1 MTRNAAHPNPRFP
14 QSSPFRLVALVA
26 TGLLAAACG
35 SQTTPMHAPAAS
47 APVVASGAQAP
58 KKSHDTT
65 HDKSRDKHC
74 EGQELFAKVPASA
87 LGPEI
92 PAKGYLLVPVRDG
105 LYVMTNGIY
114 QLMFL
119 VSDAGVILVD
129 APPSLAW
136 AIPQAVAEVTTQP
149 ITHLVYSHAHVDHT
163 AGAGLLPASIQRIA
177 HEETAT
183 LLRRAQDPNRPVPTV
198 TFAGETTYVLEVGNQ
213 RLELSYKGINHQIGE
228 LFIYAPRQKTLMHVD
243 MVFPGWAPFKAL
255 AIVQDVPGLLRA
267 MDQSLEY
274 DFDTFVGG
282 HLGRPGTRHD
292 VEQTRA
298 YLLDLR
304 TAANAANAAIDYVT
318 VTRDVDPLNVWAQ
331 FKRYSDAVTDTC
343 VKLMPRKWLKELGGA
358 DVFLRDNCF
367 TMTESLR
374 ID

>member
-1 MTRNAAHPNPRFP
+1 MTRIDTSSHPLAA
-14 QSSPFRLVALVA
+14 LLAA
-26 TGLLAAACG
+26 GLLAIGCG
-35 SQTTPMHAPAAS
+35 QQVTPMHAAP
-47 APVVASGAQAP
+47 APVAPAQVRDTHEAAKP
-58 KKSHDTT
+58 HDHGKHGCKS
-65 HDKSRDKHC
+65 
-74 EGQELFAKVPASA
+74 EELFAKVPAGA
-87 LGPEI
+87 LGLEI

-119 VSDAGVILVD
+119 VSDQGVIVVD

-136 AIPQAVAEVTTQP
+136 ALPQAVAEVTSQP

-163 AGAGLLPASIQRIA
+163 AGAGLLPASIQRVA

-183 LLRRAQDPNRPVPTV
+183 LLRKAQDPNRPVPTV
-198 TFAGETTYVLEVGNQ
+198 TFSGETTYVLEVGNQ
-213 RLELSYKGINHQIGE
+213 RLELGYKGINHQIGE

-255 AIVQDVPGLLRA
+255 AIAQDIPGLMRA
-267 MDQSLEY
+267 MDQTLEY

-282 HLGRPGTRHD
+282 HLGRPGTRQD

-298 YLLDLR
+298 YLLDLK
-304 TAANAANAAIDYVT
+304 TAAIAANAAIDYAT
-318 VTRDVDPLNVWAQ
+318 VTRDVDPQNVWAQ

-343 VKLMPRKWLKELGGA
+343 VERMPKKWLKVLGGA